1 MTKYIK
7 EKFKGTKDQIALYIA
22 ENIEVS
28 DISYSSNLDELQD
41 TFKLGFSCD
50 KNTFTL
56 GTTNDNMLEITY
68 NKPITLDTKISLVV
82 NTYLSEGKPKIS
94 TLSDC
99 SINDVLEETN
109 YTGDDT
115 LRDIGMY
122 LVNEKGYMELIWD
135 CENGLV

>member
-7 EKFKGTKDQIALYIA
+7 EKFKGNKDQIALYIA

-41 TFKLGFSCD
+41 TFKLGFTCD

-56 GTTNDNMLEITY
+56 GKTSDDMLEITY
-68 NKPITLDTKISLVV
+68 NKPITLDTKIPLVV

-94 TLSDC
+94 TLSHC
-99 SINDVLEETN
+99 SINDVLEETEH
-109 YTGDDT
+109 TGDDT
-115 LRDIGMY
+115 LRDIGIY
-122 LVNEKGYMELIWD
+122 VVNEKGYMELIWD